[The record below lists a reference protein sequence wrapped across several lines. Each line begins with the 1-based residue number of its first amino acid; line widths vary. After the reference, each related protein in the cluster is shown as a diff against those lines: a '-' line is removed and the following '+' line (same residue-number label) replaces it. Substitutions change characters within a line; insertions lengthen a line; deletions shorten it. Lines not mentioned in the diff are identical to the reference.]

1 MPLVESQVPALLNV
15 SIICHNATLPLN
27 CLCVVSYTAL
37 QQRLLAL
44 ESDKKQ
50 GEFRNSFVRT
60 ITES

>member
-1 MPLVESQVPALLNV
+1 VPALLNV